1 MKEKVTIQILGTGT
15 ILSDRNRSCSSTL
28 IKHKNLNIL
37 VDAGP
42 GTYTRLKEVNIKSN
56 ELNYIFITHFHPD
69 HVSDLIPIL
78 FSLANLPETEG
89 RVSLNVI
96 GPVGLNNFIK
106 GMELSYGNWLEIF
119 RTKFNLIELTNEIFL
134 YEDFTFIWKKLK
146 HTHESIG
153 YRFEFNDKVV
163 AISGDSGYCSEL
175 IELSQNAD
183 IAILECAY
191 PDSFQVEGHLSP
203 GLVGKIAQQIKVKKI
218 VLTHLYP
225 ETFNSNPLKIIK
237 NYYQGC
243 MVIGKDLDQ
252 FSL

>member
-15 ILSDRNRSCSSTL
+15 ILSDRDRSCSSTL

-42 GTYTRLKEVNIKSN
+42 GTYTRLKEVNTKFH

-69 HVSDLIPIL
+69 HISDLIPIL
-78 FSLANLPETEG
+78 FSLANLPKTEE
-89 RVSLNVI
+89 RISLKVI

-106 GMELSYGNWLEIF
+106 GMELSYGTWLKIF
-119 RTKFNLIELTNEIFL
+119 LTKFNLNELTNEIFL
-134 YEDFTFIWKKLK
+134 HEDFKFIWKKLK
-146 HTHESIG
+146 HTPESTG
-153 YRFEFNDKVV
+153 YRFEFNDKIVV
-163 AISGDSGYCSEL
+163 ISGDSGYCSEL
-175 IELSQNAD
+175 IELNRNAD
-183 IAILECAY
+183 IAILECSY

-203 GLVGKIAQQIKVKKI
+203 SLVGKIAQQVKVKKI

-225 ETFNSNPLKIIK
+225 ETFNSDPLEIIK

-243 MVIGKDLDQ
+243 VVIGKDLDQ